1 MSKTAQKLNFHIKT
15 VERQKSSA
23 QKLKMSHS
31 QHSQHSELLP
41 AIIEGFVDGVLILT
55 RQGNWIHA
63 NESARRICHLLSSER
78 LQSNLVPRQLWQI
91 CESLIESRE
100 LFPEERMII
109 EAEIDMKNAGIFRTR
124 VRWLEIDEND
134 SPYLLVT
141 IEDRKLSTQNTAIA
155 EAKKYDLTPRE
166 AEVWLLRRANYSYKE
181 IAAKL
186 YITLNTVKKHMK
198 NVYAKQQATLW
209 SEDAREIG

>member
-15 VERQKSSA
+15 VERHKSSE
-23 QKLKMSHS
+23 QQLEMSYSEYSRHS
-31 QHSQHSELLP
+31 GLLP

-63 NESARRICHLLSSER
+63 NESARRICNLLTPER
-78 LQSNLVPRQLWQI
+78 FHNNLVPRQLWQI

-109 EAEIDMKNAGIFRTR
+109 EAEIDMKSAGIFRTR

-134 SPYLLVT
+134 APYLLVT

-209 SEDAREIG
+209 SEDVREIG